1 MVHRFNYRFSS
12 KFQTSIMS
20 WRLNHAEPDNK
31 TSNLISKRT
40 LISHQIRIIFFIFPN
55 SNEANQEN
63 VGIVSW
69 FKHSL
74 TMRESSAHF
83 FGPSV
88 FDIVCI
94 SKINTY
100 YNALQAALKTL
111 QTFWNDLK
119 CVTLFDK
126 DVDRSAKKTSVW
138 CSRHEYKTHI
148 FSLSII
154 KRWKHLHWYFVVC
167 TIYLFFK
174 YKCT

>member
-1 MVHRFNYRFSS
+1 MIGPIIASLPNFKHQSRGVSITRNPTIRRPILYR
-12 KFQTSIMS
+12 
-20 WRLNHAEPDNK
+20 NGP
-31 TSNLISKRT
+31 

-55 SNEANQEN
+55 SNEANQQN

-74 TMRESSAHF
+74 TMRKSCAHF

-94 SKINTY
+94 SQINTY
-100 YNALQAALKTL
+100 YNAQQAALKTL
-111 QTFWNDLK
+111 HTFWNDLK

-138 CSRHEYKTHI
+138 CLRHEYKTHI
-148 FSLSII
+148 SSLSII
-154 KRWKHLHWYFVVC
+154 ERWKHLRWYFVVC

-174 YKCT
+174 YKCI